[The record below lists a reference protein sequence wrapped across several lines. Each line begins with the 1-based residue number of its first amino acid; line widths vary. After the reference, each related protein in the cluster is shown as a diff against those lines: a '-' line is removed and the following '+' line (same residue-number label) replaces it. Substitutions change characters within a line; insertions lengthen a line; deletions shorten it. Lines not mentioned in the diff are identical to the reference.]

1 MEGGIKMTGRI
12 TSEAGNEKEAEYG
25 RNNRPENK
33 TENVIESRSENKTE
47 NIAENRSGNKTK
59 NKGENKTGE
68 FIARKRKERGLTQR
82 EMADQLGVTNKAVS
96 KWETGQGMPDIGI
109 LSELGKVLGVTAD
122 EILTGEQ
129 IEQIKRTDSDVSDE
143 DKKLLD
149 IVLERAERKAETI
162 QITWK
167 DILGCLLFLG
177 AAGLISVQVWTLVRG
192 RELGLE
198 YIMKVIPYVINA
210 AAVFFL
216 WAGGMCIGKLR
227 PIWKRKSS
235 VAAAVIL
242 FVGGIAVCP
251 FLFPSQREVVD
262 LAPDFSNVMRL
273 KIDENGRAV
282 FYRQRGLLFGVQ
294 ADVFPFTVKDDV
306 KVQWLENDV
315 CALTYESPEDDQVHQ
330 FVATYGDRNEAVSY
344 YYVANVAYGTW
355 MPEDRGE
362 NYKLEVGTGENGGI
376 DIETPEGKEHYEP
389 EECLQYGTL
398 AVVFPSDDPKWT
410 LVLNK
415 DCVVEA
421 GGSRIE
427 EGGTVT
433 LCKVAMEKTAP
444 IIMH

>member
-1 MEGGIKMTGRI
+1 MTGRI
-12 TSEAGNEKEAEYG
+12 TSEAGNENEAEYG
-25 RNNRPENK
+25 RKNRPENK

-47 NIAENRSGNKTK
+47 NVVENRSGNKTK

-315 CALTYESPEDDQVHQ
+315 CALTYESTEDHQVHQ
-330 FVATYGDRNEAVSY
+330 FVATYGDRNGAVSY
-344 YYVANVAYGTW
+344 YYVVNAAYGSW
-355 MPEDRGE
+355 QAEDQGE

-376 DIETPEGKEHYEP
+376 NIETPEGKEHYEF

-410 LVLNK
+410 LVLNQ
-415 DCVVEA
+415 DCVLEE
-421 GGSRIE
+421 GGSKIE

>member
-1 MEGGIKMTGRI
+1 MTGRI

-216 WAGGMCIGKLR
+216 WA
-227 PIWKRKSS
+227 
-235 VAAAVIL
+235 VACV
-242 FVGGIAVCP
+242 
-251 FLFPSQREVVD
+251 
-262 LAPDFSNVMRL
+262 
-273 KIDENGRAV
+273 
-282 FYRQRGLLFGVQ
+282 
-294 ADVFPFTVKDDV
+294 
-306 KVQWLENDV
+306 LEN
-315 CALTYESPEDDQVHQ
+315 
-330 FVATYGDRNEAVSY
+330 FVRS
-344 YYVANVAYGTW
+344 
-355 MPEDRGE
+355 
-362 NYKLEVGTGENGGI
+362 
-376 DIETPEGKEHYEP
+376 GKENR
-389 EECLQYGTL
+389 
-398 AVVFPSDDPKWT
+398 
-410 LVLNK
+410 VLLP
-415 DCVVEA
+415 
-421 GGSRIE
+421 R
-427 EGGTVT
+427 
-433 LCKVAMEKTAP
+433 
-444 IIMH
+444 

>member
-1 MEGGIKMTGRI
+1 M
-12 TSEAGNEKEAEYG
+12 
-25 RNNRPENK
+25 
-33 TENVIESRSENKTE
+33 
-47 NIAENRSGNKTK
+47 
-59 NKGENKTGE
+59 
-68 FIARKRKERGLTQR
+68 
-82 EMADQLGVTNKAVS
+82 
-96 KWETGQGMPDIGI
+96 
-109 LSELGKVLGVTAD
+109 
-122 EILTGEQ
+122 
-129 IEQIKRTDSDVSDE
+129 
-143 DKKLLD
+143 
-149 IVLERAERKAETI
+149 
-162 QITWK
+162 
-167 DILGCLLFLG
+167 
-177 AAGLISVQVWTLVRG
+177 
-192 RELGLE
+192 
-198 YIMKVIPYVINA
+198 
-210 AAVFFL
+210 
-216 WAGGMCIGKLR
+216 
-227 PIWKRKSS
+227 
-235 VAAAVIL
+235 
-242 FVGGIAVCP
+242 
-251 FLFPSQREVVD
+251 
-262 LAPDFSNVMRL
+262 
-273 KIDENGRAV
+273 
-282 FYRQRGLLFGVQ
+282 
-294 ADVFPFTVKDDV
+294 KDDV

-415 DCVVEA
+415 DCVVEE